1 MIITQNRH
9 GLFHE
14 DGDILHDYVFRDELK
29 PPRLIGVFN
38 MIGRTPKLAMRA
50 MEMMRD
56 ASRASIAFQHITINP
71 KHNLSEQ
78 ERDLAVSRVLEALGA
93 EKHGYVLVE
102 HFKKR
107 ASPGRADH
115 HFHLVLSHVGP
126 HLRALDMSHSY
137 ARLEA
142 VARCLEVDFGE
153 ELTPTVRPEAVAY
166 FARAIG
172 RDDVADRVLE
182 MHHENGQVV
191 APFEIGSFES
201 RTADCADFDIA
212 GVDIASATAGANTNP
227 DLSDEETSASLSNQH
242 FKETPDLPN
251 EDGLH
256 ILPGGPGWA
265 VASNDTTDR
274 SKAETLISG
283 DRFTVKTTAAIEPAC
298 HREMSTSSTAEPMEV
313 TTTTASAGFE
323 RRGDVPIFGAG
334 AATLEAS
341 PKPNAETARI
351 RILQRL
357 DNHEKRLM
365 HQLQALN
372 EPVGEPEKLTR
383 ARSVLAAAKNR
394 LQEATTT
401 EEAARKEIAALD
413 ARRPNSLIS
422 KITGKAAKFAAR
434 YDEAKK
440 RRADAMRDLRF
451 AQNLVDRS
459 SVAFEAAK
467 TQSDAEKGGIQRER
481 NQEVARIG
489 FELQRIAQTRA
500 LLEQHPKLALRPEE
514 LAAAVTRICERQGID
529 VGCDLPSYLPR
540 PTM

>member
-1 MIITQNRH
+1 MIITQNSH
-9 GLFHE
+9 GLAPDE
-14 DGDILHDYVFRDELK
+14 GDILHDYVFRDELK
-29 PPRLIGVFN
+29 PPRLVGVFN

-78 ERDLAVSRVLEALGA
+78 QRDQAVSRVLEILDA
-93 EKHGYVLVE
+93 EEHGYVLVE
-102 HFKKR
+102 HFKERRVRDR
-107 ASPGRADH
+107 AGH
-115 HFHLVLSHVGP
+115 HFHLVLAHVGP
-126 HLRALDMSHSY
+126 DLKALDMSHSF

-142 VARCLEVDFGE
+142 VARSLELDFGE

-166 FARAIG
+166 FARGMG
-172 RDDVADRVLE
+172 RDDVADLVLE

-191 APFEIGSFES
+191 APFEIREEDW
-201 RTADCADFDIA
+201 ADIDIA
-212 GVDIASATAGANTNP
+212 PGGTPVATVERVIGEALFDGEA
-227 DLSDEETSASLSNQH
+227 SASLPYEH
-242 FKETPDLPN
+242 LKETPDLPN

-298 HREMSTSSTAEPMEV
+298 HRDDAISPPVEPPEV
-313 TTTTASAGFE
+313 TTTTARAGFQ

-365 HQLQALN
+365 HQLQTLN
-372 EPVGEPEKLTR
+372 APVGEPEKLTR
-383 ARSVLAAAKNR
+383 ARSVLAAAKSR

-451 AQNLVDRS
+451 AQSHFDRS
-459 SVAFEAAK
+459 SVAFETAK
-467 TQSDAEKGGIQRER
+467 TQSDAEQQGIQRAR
-481 NQEVARIG
+481 DQEVARIG
-489 FELQRIAQTRA
+489 FELQRIAQTRT
-500 LLEQHPKLALRPEE
+500 LLEQHPKLALQPQE

-529 VGCDLPSYLPR
+529 VGCDLPSYSPR